1 MKKQR
6 WRITKAKKCCMCN
19 RKVYIKRKM
28 RYRSILDSYL
38 CGECKLN
45 KLNGIINTV
54 ESEWY

>member
-19 RKVYIKRKM
+19 RNVYIKKKM
-28 RYRSILDSYL
+28 GYRSILDSYL
-38 CGECKLN
+38 CGECKFN
-45 KLNGIINTV
+45 EIINTV